1 MTVWLLLC
9 HAPHHDMAPASP
21 FSLPLPAAC
30 NALVAVV
37 HISHYNTLYSTHA
50 DAGAPANK
58 NERTQQTSPNRVAC
72 KAIKAKGRE
81 EKNSAS
87 PQVLL
92 KNEIFIGQRAAPAIW
107 LCSSP
112 LQGAS
117 ESACARPFW

>member
-1 MTVWLLLC
+1 ME
-9 HAPHHDMAPASP
+9 
-21 FSLPLPAAC
+21 
-30 NALVAVV
+30 
-37 HISHYNTLYSTHA
+37 A
-50 DAGAPANK
+50 DDLNKGSEDPNDANKIK